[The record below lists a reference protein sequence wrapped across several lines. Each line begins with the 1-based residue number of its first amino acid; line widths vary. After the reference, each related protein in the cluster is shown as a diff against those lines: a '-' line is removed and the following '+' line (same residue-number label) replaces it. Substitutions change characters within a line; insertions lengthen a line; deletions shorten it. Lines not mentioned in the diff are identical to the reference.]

1 VTQFTKDVAAF
12 VDALGM
18 DEPGLI
24 ISLSLVPWDDEEDR
38 DQFISYLKQEG

>member
-1 VTQFTKDVAAF
+1 MTQFMDDVAAF

-24 ISLSLVPWDDEEDR
+24 LSLAQIAWDDEEDR
-38 DQFISYLKQEG
+38 DQFINFLTQEA

>member
-1 VTQFTKDVAAF
+1 MTQFMDDVSAF

-24 ISLSLVPWDDEEDR
+24 LSLALVPWEDQEDR
-38 DQFISYLKQEG
+38 DQFISHLTREV